1 MVAKRIAN
9 SYPKKSHN
17 LEILKFEIFES
28 LNIKSYPMKYLKLS
42 IIAFAVVA
50 MMTACGQKDES
61 TATTEQNAPQAAPV
75 VSVITAQ
82 AEDVEITNT
91 FTSNIEPFA
100 INNIVSQTA
109 GRIVSI
115 KAEVG
120 QQVRKGQLLATM
132 DDVNLAK
139 TRMQYVNDSTEL
151 ARLTELYNIGAVAQ
165 SDYDMAKLAL
175 NVTKKTYQNLAE
187 NTYLRSPINGVVTA
201 RNYDKGDMY
210 SMAQPIFVVQQ
221 IQPVKMLINVSE
233 TLFTNISKDMDFD
246 ITVESYPGETF
257 QGKVNL
263 IYPTV
268 SASTHTFPV
277 EIVCQN
283 ADQKLRPGMFARVT
297 ANFGTNH
304 HVVVPDGAV
313 VKQQGSGEHF
323 IYVLQPDGTVKYQLV
338 EVGKRLGNRYEIV
351 SGINEGDKIV
361 TEGQIRLK
369 DGVSV
374 TVK

>member
-1 MVAKRIAN
+1 
-9 SYPKKSHN
+9 
-17 LEILKFEIFES
+17 
-28 LNIKSYPMKYLKLS
+28 MKYFKLS
-42 IIAFAVVA
+42 IITLATAA
-50 MMTACGQKDES
+50 LMTACGSKDS
-61 TATTEQNAPQAAPV
+61 NTTTTTEQQATAQAAPV
-75 VSVITAQ
+75 VSVVTAQ

-100 INNIVSQTA
+100 TNNIVSQTA

-120 QQVRKGQLLATM
+120 QQVRKGQILATM

-165 SDYDMAKLAL
+165 SDYDMARLAL

-210 SMAQPIFVVQQ
+210 SMQMPIFVVQQ

-233 TLFTNISKDMDFD
+233 SLFTQVNEGMMFD
-246 ITVESYPGETF
+246 IEVEAYPGETF

-268 SASTHTFPV
+268 SATTHTFPV

-283 ADQKLRPGMFARVT
+283 ADQRLRPGMFARVT
-297 ANFGTNH
+297 ATFGTNH
-304 HVVVPDGAV
+304 HVVIPDQAV
-313 VKQQGSGEHF
+313 VKQVGSGERF
-323 IYVLQPDGTVKYQLV
+323 VYVLQPDNTVKYTLV
-338 EVGKRLGNRYEIV
+338 ELGVRLGDRYEII

-369 DGVSV
+369 DGVMV

>member
-1 MVAKRIAN
+1 
-9 SYPKKSHN
+9 
-17 LEILKFEIFES
+17 
-28 LNIKSYPMKYLKLS
+28 MKYLKLTL
-42 IIAFAVVA
+42 IAFAA
-50 MMTACGQKDES
+50 TTLMAACGSKD
-61 TATTEQNAPQAAPV
+61 TKTTTDQPQAQVAPV
-75 VSVITAQ
+75 VSVVTAQ

-100 INNIVSQTA
+100 VNNIVSQTA

-115 KAEVG
+115 RAEVG
-120 QQVRKGQLLATM
+120 DKVRKGQLLATM

-165 SDYDMAKLAL
+165 ADYDMAKLAL
-175 NVTKKTYQNLAE
+175 NITKKTYYNLAE

-233 TLFTNISKDMDFD
+233 SLFTDINKDMDFEV
-246 ITVESYPGETF
+246 TVESYPGETF

-263 IYPTV
+263 IYPTI
-268 SASTHTFPV
+268 SATTHTFPV
-277 EIVCQN
+277 EVICQN
-283 ADQKLRPGMFARVT
+283 NDQKLRPGMFARVT

-304 HVVVPDGAV
+304 HVVVPDVAV

-323 IYVLQPDGTVKYQLV
+323 VYVLQPDNTVKYTLV
-338 EVGKRLGNRYEIV
+338 ELGVRMGNRYEIV
-351 SGINEGDKIV
+351 SGINEGDRIV
-361 TEGQIRLK
+361 TEGQVRLK

>member
-1 MVAKRIAN
+1 
-9 SYPKKSHN
+9 
-17 LEILKFEIFES
+17 
-28 LNIKSYPMKYLKLS
+28 MKYFKLS
-42 IIAFAVVA
+42 IITLATAA
-50 MMTACGQKDES
+50 LMTACGSKDS
-61 TATTEQNAPQAAPV
+61 NTTTTTEQQATVQAAPV
-75 VSVITAQ
+75 VSVVTAQ

-100 INNIVSQTA
+100 TNNIVSQTA

-120 QQVRKGQLLATM
+120 QQVRKGQILATM

-165 SDYDMAKLAL
+165 SDYDMARLAL

-210 SMAQPIFVVQQ
+210 SMQMPIFVVQQ

-233 TLFTNISKDMDFD
+233 SLFTHISKDMAFD

-257 QGKVNL
+257 TGKVNL
-263 IYPTV
+263 IHPTIN
-268 SASTHTFPV
+268 ASTHTFPV
-277 EIVCQN
+277 EVVCQN
-283 ADQKLRPGMFARVT
+283 ADQRLRPGMFARVT

-304 HVVVPDGAV
+304 HVVVPDVAV

-323 IYVLQPDGTVKYQLV
+323 IFVLQPDNTVKYTLV
-338 EVGKRLGNRYEIV
+338 EVGKRLGDKYEII

-369 DGVSV
+369 DGVMV

>member
-1 MVAKRIAN
+1 
-9 SYPKKSHN
+9 
-17 LEILKFEIFES
+17 
-28 LNIKSYPMKYLKLS
+28 MKYIKLS
-42 IIAFAVVA
+42 IIALAVA
-50 MMTACGQKDES
+50 ALMTACGQKDKAN
-61 TATTEQNAPQAAPV
+61 TATPTGQDTQKAAPV

-100 INNIVSQTA
+100 TNNIVSQTA

-115 KAEVG
+115 NAEVG
-120 QQVRKGQLLATM
+120 QKVSKGQLLAKM

-151 ARLTELYNIGAVAQ
+151 VRLTELYNIGAVAQ
-165 SDYDMAKLAL
+165 ADYDMAKLAL
-175 NVTKKTYQNLAE
+175 NITKKTYNNLAE

-210 SMAQPIFVVQQ
+210 SMALPIFVVQQ

-233 TLFTNISKDMDFD
+233 SLFTDISKNMEFD

-257 QGKVNL
+257 KGKVNL
-263 IYPTV
+263 IYPTI
-268 SASTHTFPV
+268 SATTHTFPV
-277 EIVCQN
+277 EVICQN
-283 ADQKLRPGMFARVT
+283 ADQRLRPGMFARVT

-304 HVVVPDGAV
+304 HVVVPDVAV

-323 IYVLQPDGTVKYQLV
+323 IYVLQPDNTVRYQLV
-338 EVGKRLGNRYEIV
+338 EVGKRLGNRYEII